1 MKVQVVVGLYQ
12 GLVENA
18 EVFATEE
25 KATDYLKKWLKEN
38 IEIED
43 ESKLET
49 KQGVIECLS
58 DFIGIIR
65 RSQDG
70 SGRELHWLETDIR
83 GDEFFVLTDNDL
95 NELYVGDTLEDA
107 RNYLQ
112 EYGCDNEP
120 AKIFRRVIIEEEV

>member
-1 MKVQVVVGLYQ
+1 MKVQVVVELWK
-12 GLVENA
+12 GLVENV
-18 EVFATEE
+18 EVFTTEG
-25 KATDYLKKWLKEN
+25 KATDYVKKWLKKN
-38 IEIED
+38 IEIKD

-58 DFIGIIR
+58 DFIG
-65 RSQDG
+65 SQDG